1 MPWPTIEG
9 ETLAPATMPQ
19 LEVLLRGVFDKRRFL
34 DLIRH
39 FIVFDD
45 DGTSLINLSS
55 EGQLLMGIREF
66 GEWKYYAVERFRGIL
81 NLSVV
86 GADKTCSPIPIWA
99 KQRIREAWNV
109 REPQEPAE
117 TPEV

>member
-1 MPWPTIEG
+1 MLVISDGLEARIGAIRADRERFMPWRTIEG

-45 DGTSLINLSS
+45 DARRDWSLGGQQAITITGANRSLIGTALV
-55 EGQLLMGIREF
+55 EGAR
-66 GEWKYYAVERFRGIL
+66 R
-81 NLSVV
+81 N
-86 GADKTCSPIPIWA
+86 WA
-99 KQRIREAWNV
+99 
-109 REPQEPAE
+109 
-117 TPEV
+117 